1 MTFNQA
7 AAPTQWYQETEM
19 LNDEDFFAAIGD
31 FDIMEVDQQ
40 IGSNLLADDIFGDG
54 VSPIGP
60 LDNLALT
67 DTEDDIS
74 EAEESISSQ
83 ETTSSQLFDER
94 YVLTLQKLQ
103 ESMKRSEKTR
113 KYLKVKTKRTAK
125 YARRKRVRGVLSS
138 IENSSRQ
145 VQSYLKTLQWTM

>member
-40 IGSNLLADDIFGDG
+40 IGSNLLADDIFGEG

-74 EAEESISSQ
+74 EAGESTSSQ
-83 ETTSSQLFDER
+83 ETTGSQLFDER
-94 YVLTLQKLQ
+94 YVLTLQKHPQ
-103 ESMKRSEKTR
+103 M
-113 KYLKVKTKRTAK
+113 V
-125 YARRKRVRGVLSS
+125 
-138 IENSSRQ
+138 
-145 VQSYLKTLQWTM
+145 

>member
-1 MTFNQA
+1 
-7 AAPTQWYQETEM
+7 M

-145 VQSYLKTLQWTM
+145 VQSYLKTLQ

>member
-60 LDNLALT
+60 LDNLSKST
-67 DTEDDIS
+67 HDEG
-74 EAEESISSQ
+74 SSQ
-83 ETTSSQLFDER
+83 S
-94 YVLTLQKLQ
+94 
-103 ESMKRSEKTR
+103 
-113 KYLKVKTKRTAK
+113 
-125 YARRKRVRGVLSS
+125 
-138 IENSSRQ
+138 
-145 VQSYLKTLQWTM
+145 